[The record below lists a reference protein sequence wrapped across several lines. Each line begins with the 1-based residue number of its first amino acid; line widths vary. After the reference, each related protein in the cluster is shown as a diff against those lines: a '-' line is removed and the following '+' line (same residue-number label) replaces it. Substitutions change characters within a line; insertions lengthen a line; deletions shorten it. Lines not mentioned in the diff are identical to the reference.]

1 MPAPSVPT
9 LVVRD
14 CSAVERGACRCRE
27 ASNVAP
33 STFGD
38 GVSMYYHS
46 SGQRHEDSPLLPVS
60 QVHPRTP
67 AAGVGADLDIKNIES
82 IKTTTS
88 RDAIEVRIPTPTP
101 TSMDP
106 PRAPPAELRL
116 CSAGPP

>member
-1 MPAPSVPT
+1 MRPAGGIKLDMSLPQW
-9 LVVRD
+9 VRSSD
-14 CSAVERGACRCRE
+14 IV
-27 ASNVAP
+27 NVAP
-33 STFGD
+33 ITFGD
-38 GVSMYYHS
+38 GVSTYYHS
-46 SGQRHEDSPLLPVS
+46 FAHLLRDSPLLPVS

-106 PRAPPAELRL
+106 GPPRL
-116 CSAGPP
+116 C

>member
-9 LVVRD
+9 LVVWD

-27 ASNVAP
+27 AFNVAP
-33 STFGD
+33 ITFGD
-38 GVSMYYHS
+38 GVSTYYHS
-46 SGQRHEDSPLLPVS
+46 FAHLLHASPLLPVS

-106 PRAPPAELRL
+106 LRAPPAELRL